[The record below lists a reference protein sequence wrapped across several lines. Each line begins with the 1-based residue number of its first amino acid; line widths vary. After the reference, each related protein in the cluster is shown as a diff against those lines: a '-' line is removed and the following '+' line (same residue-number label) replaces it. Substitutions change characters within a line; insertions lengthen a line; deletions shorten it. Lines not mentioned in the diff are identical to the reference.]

1 MLVGT
6 RGVRKDG
13 VRKIINFQKYL
24 HKPGFTGFEVRERE
38 RHGELTVTGKPVV
51 RPPSV
56 QEIPPRCAMECQC
69 NQGGQLSWALLPGF
83 SDFCVL
89 VDDAGTDPVR

>member
-1 MLVGT
+1 MEFE
-6 RGVRKDG
+6 RIKND
-13 VRKIINFQKYL
+13 QKYL

-38 RHGELTVTGKPVV
+38 SHGYLMVTGEPEV

-56 QEIPPRCAMECQC
+56 QVIPPRCAKECQC
-69 NQGGQLSWALLPGF
+69 NQGGQLSGRLLPGVT
-83 SDFCVL
+83 DFCVL